1 MEEQH
6 SKPFDTSYWEAALH
20 AEARRREEKRRLLLS
35 QVLEKLPRFFQG
47 KRVQS
52 VYVTGSILREGD
64 FYPFSDV
71 DIAVEGLEEDYFT
84 MLAQLEDL
92 LERQVDLIELET
104 SRVGDSIRDSGIRIL

>member
-1 MEEQH
+1 MEEPR
-6 SKPFDTSYWEAALH
+6 SKSFDTSRWEAALG
-20 AEARRREEKRRLLLS
+20 AEARQREEQRRILLA
-35 QVLEKLPRFFQG
+35 QVREKLAHFFQG
-47 KRVQS
+47 KRVQA

-84 MLAQLEDL
+84 MLARLEDL

-104 SRVGDSIRDSGIRIL
+104 SRFGDSIRDRGIRIL

>member
-1 MEEQH
+1 MIEKL
-6 SKPFDTSYWEAALH
+6 SKSFDTSRWEAALR
-20 AEARRREEKRRLLLS
+20 AEARQREEKRRLILS
-35 QVLEKLPRFFQG
+35 QVREKLPRFFQG

-52 VYVTGSILREGD
+52 VFVTGSILREGD

-71 DIAVEGLEEDYFT
+71 DIAVEGLKEDYFM

-104 SRVGDSIRDSGIRIL
+104 SRFGDSIRESGIRIL